1 MNYVKDNSK
10 YECKFVISISYDIR
24 KYGSGP
30 LICTKIDVNE
40 CIIRQPKLS
49 TTTSFLLDDNDKFID
64 IPIDYQCMISGN
76 PTLTPKQI
84 YQLNRNKKLPDAP
97 YEFAYAY
104 AITTHKAQGS
114 EWDKVLVI
122 EEPFPFSVEDHKKWL
137 YTACTRAK
145 EKLVVIA
152 K

>member
-1 MNYVKDNSK
+1 MK
-10 YECKFVISISYDIR
+10 
-24 KYGSGP
+24 
-30 LICTKIDVNE
+30 
-40 CIIRQPKLS
+40 
-49 TTTSFLLDDNDKFID
+49 TSFSLDDNDKFID

-76 PTLTPKQI
+76 PTLTPKQV

-122 EEPFPFSVEDHKKWL
+122 EEPFPFSLEDHKKWL